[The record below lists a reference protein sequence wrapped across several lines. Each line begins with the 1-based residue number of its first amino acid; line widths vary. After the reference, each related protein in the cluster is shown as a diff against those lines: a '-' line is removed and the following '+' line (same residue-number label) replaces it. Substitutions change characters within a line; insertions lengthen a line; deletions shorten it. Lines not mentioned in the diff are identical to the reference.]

1 MLANTSEVSSF
12 EGKQRKPKG
21 AVLFTGPDGLRDHR
35 VKVEDQCFVGNT
47 TKSPE
52 ASGDLRYLYRAAE
65 ASGCFIMSLV
75 EIMHRTMLLRNA
87 IRGSLPGLK
96 GH

>member
-1 MLANTSEVSSF
+1 MVTTLPALTAKMLASTSEVSSL
-12 EGKQRKPKG
+12 EREQRKPKG

-35 VKVEDQCFVGNT
+35 VKVEEQCFVGNT

-65 ASGCFIMSLV
+65 ASGCDTVFVMSLV
-75 EIMHRTMLLRNA
+75 RDYA
-87 IRGSLPGLK
+87 
-96 GH
+96 